1 MRAIGICRF
10 SYPAVGG
17 FKRMHDTVEEREAY
31 LYTPERMEL
40 RFRHFETLTLPSI
53 AAQKDKRFTFI
64 VLTGENM
71 PKPYWERLNDICAPV
86 REISIVT
93 AEPMKH
99 RTAMQLAIQRELAM
113 EDEETESLQFRL
125 DDDDA
130 VGTNFV
136 RGIRRTARLATKLR
150 AGWQNMVIEYSRG
163 YSVKLTPDGILAK
176 EIQGQFLACGLAVLF
191 RPGDPRTVM
200 NYGHHKLHHSMPT
213 LIDPNTEMYL
223 RALHDDNDSHARTN
237 DKGLTP
243 LTDEQRAFFK
253 ARFNVDEAAV
263 QAAFSAPVVS
273 PGKA

>member
-1 MRAIGICRF
+1 
-10 SYPAVGG
+10 
-17 FKRMHDTVEEREAY
+17 MHDTVAEREAY
-31 LYTPERMEL
+31 LYALERMAL

-64 VLTGENM
+64 VLTGEHM
-71 PKPYWERLNDICAPV
+71 PKPWWDRLNDICAPV
-86 REISIVT
+86 EEIKIVT

-113 EDEETESLQFRL
+113 HDDDESLQFRL

-150 AGWQNMVIEYSRG
+150 DGWQNMVIEYSRG
-163 YSVKLTPDGILAK
+163 YSVRLGPEGILAQ

-191 RPGDPRTVM
+191 RPGDAKTVM

-223 RALHDDNDSHARTN
+223 RALHDDNDSHARTS
-237 DKGLTP
+237 DKGLTA

-263 QAAFSAPVVS
+263 QAAFSGQA
-273 PGKA
+273 GLLDKA